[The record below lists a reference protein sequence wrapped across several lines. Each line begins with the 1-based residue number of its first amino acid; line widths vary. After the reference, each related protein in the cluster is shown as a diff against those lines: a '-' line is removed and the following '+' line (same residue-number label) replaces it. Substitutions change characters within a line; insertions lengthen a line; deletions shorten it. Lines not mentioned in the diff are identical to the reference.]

1 MLFHASRQPQSPIQF
16 PYKAIQGKHENNPIY
31 YEAYCIMQ
39 FSYPKPS
46 KGRNYRRLGQKYGF
60 FGVYMLDPGY
70 KGVSPPPPPA
80 IQ

>member
-1 MLFHASRQPQSPIQF
+1 
-16 PYKAIQGKHENNPIY
+16 
-31 YEAYCIMQ
+31 MQ

-70 KGVSPPPPPA
+70 KGVSPPPPGYSVRYLLLDFVRL
-80 IQ
+80 